1 MPIYNKPAP
10 ARLKRLEE
18 SDYITI
24 KGEQKE
30 ITVVTK
36 QETRSVIKE
45 LIEKECGPALI
56 KATTNILSTFDT
68 MIESNIKPEM
78 NEKFSTMQKDVVA
91 YIDFKIDILSQKICD
106 MLITRKFNE
115 EVDKRVNEKFEKLK
129 TKGKF

>member
-24 KGEQKE
+24 KGEKKE

>member
-1 MPIYNKPAP
+1 MFVDGVSVGVFVSVSVPVFVCAKAP
-10 ARLKRLEE
+10 K
-18 SDYITI
+18 
-24 KGEQKE
+24 
-30 ITVVTK
+30 
-36 QETRSVIKE
+36 
-45 LIEKECGPALI
+45 LI

>member
-24 KGEQKE
+24 KGEQKD

-56 KATTNILSTFDT
+56 KATSNIISTFDT
-68 MIESNIKPEM
+68 MIDNNIKPEL
-78 NEKFSTMQKDVVA
+78 NEKFSVMQRDVVA

-115 EVDKRVNEKFEKLK
+115 EVDKRVNEKMEKLK

>member
-115 EVDKRVNEKFEKLK
+115 EVDKRVNEKLEKLK

>member
-36 QETRSVIKE
+36 QETRSVIK
-45 LIEKECGPALI
+45 LNLKKTL
-56 KATTNILSTFDT
+56 
-68 MIESNIKPEM
+68 
-78 NEKFSTMQKDVVA
+78 
-91 YIDFKIDILSQKICD
+91 
-106 MLITRKFNE
+106 
-115 EVDKRVNEKFEKLK
+115 KLQL
-129 TKGKF
+129 

>member
-24 KGEQKE
+24 KGEQKD

-91 YIDFKIDILSQKICD
+91 YIDFKIDILSQKICE

-115 EVDKRVNEKFEKLK
+115 EVDKRVNEKLEKLK

>member
-1 MPIYNKPAP
+1 MPIYNKPTP

-24 KGEQKE
+24 KGEQKD

-56 KATTNILSTFDT
+56 KANSNIISTFDT
-68 MIESNIKPEM
+68 MIDNNIKSEL
-78 NEKFSTMQKDVVA
+78 NEKFSVMQRDVVA

-115 EVDKRVNEKFEKLK
+115 EVDKRVNEKMEKLK
-129 TKGKF
+129 TNGKF